1 VDETQQYRYDD
12 IIYAKC
18 SFVGLRT
25 KPMRSKYADKLRE
38 EVDRCNSGA
47 ANIEAFFAEL
57 AELADSLTEEE
68 LTVFDL
74 LTKPEPKLTKTQ
86 EAKVKKVVRELLEKL
101 KQEVLVLDWKKHQA
115 TRAAVQVAIK
125 DVLDDG
131 LPDVYDRA
139 KFSNKTGAIFEHV
152 FTAYQGN
159 GKSIYEEAA

>member
-1 VDETQQYRYDD
+1 MVARLVR
-12 IIYAKC
+12 AN
-18 SFVGLRT
+18 
-25 KPMRSKYADKLRE
+25 PMRINYADKLRE
-38 EVDRCNSGA
+38 VIDRYNPGA
-47 ANIEAFFAEL
+47 ANIEALFAEL
-57 AELADSLTEEE
+57 KELVGLLTEEEQRHVREGLTEEE

-139 KFSNKTGAIFEHV
+139 MFSNKTGAIFEHV